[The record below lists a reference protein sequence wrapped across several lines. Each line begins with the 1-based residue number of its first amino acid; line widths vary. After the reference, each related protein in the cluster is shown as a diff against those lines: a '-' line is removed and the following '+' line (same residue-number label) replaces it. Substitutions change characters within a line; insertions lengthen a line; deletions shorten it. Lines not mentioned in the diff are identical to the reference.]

1 MEGGGAKSD
10 SDQKY
15 VSEDDCGVF
24 AVLSGI
30 GNSSQAQ
37 VDYRYVSA
45 TRLTGWSCGE
55 TTVSCT
61 RNGIDEFDNPGGHVA
76 VLKGS
81 KLRSIFAKLH
91 MRWRNKKKKNLTV
104 ANTISQNL

>member
-45 TRLTGWSCGE
+45 TRLTG
-55 TTVSCT
+55 
-61 RNGIDEFDNPGGHVA
+61 
-76 VLKGS
+76 
-81 KLRSIFAKLH
+81 
-91 MRWRNKKKKNLTV
+91 
-104 ANTISQNL
+104 